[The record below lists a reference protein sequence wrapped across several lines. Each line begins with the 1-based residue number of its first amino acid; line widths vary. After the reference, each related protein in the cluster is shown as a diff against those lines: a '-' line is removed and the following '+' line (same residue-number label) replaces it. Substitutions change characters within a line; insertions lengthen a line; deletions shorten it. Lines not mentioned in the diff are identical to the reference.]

1 MCEKEAMYTE
11 MLGSV
16 NGSELLRTEQT
27 EQGHTHI
34 HTRVNYAFT
43 LPKSKHALTCAAT

>member
-1 MCEKEAMYTE
+1 

-16 NGSELLRTEQT
+16 NESELLRTEQT
-27 EQGHTHI
+27 EQGRRHI
-34 HTRVNYAFT
+34 HTSVKYAFT